1 MSLLEFLT
9 EVVHL
14 VLGEIA
20 IHDMVTLALTNKAV
34 KAYMEPHLYHKV
46 YTRCETPQDTAGL
59 VKLLRCR
66 PDVIPHQHPRFG
78 RVSPSSC
85 ARVAGDHVPQ
95 SMVSTHTR

>member
-1 MSLLEFLT
+1 MEPRMSLLEFPT

-14 VLGEIA
+14 ILGEIV
-20 IHDMVTLALTNKAV
+20 HDMATLALTKKAV

-46 YTRCETPQDTAGL
+46 DTRFETPQDTAGL
-59 VKLLRCR
+59 VKLGRCR

-85 ARVAGDHVPQ
+85 ARVATVQTVRFRP
-95 SMVSTHTR
+95 